1 MKEILFAPPP
11 QKGIFTLWTR
21 FSVYYFSLFWSNFTI
36 LSFCSSS
43 LIYSHSV
50 ATLKL
55 LLIWKQFYNFGL
67 FSYAVFNSLFIQ
79 NHFYDFFTESMHVTI
94 FFTHFCPCYLYLF
107 TFCMES
113 ETLFTF
119 CMESESSFV
128 STSCVISGLIFS
140 SWKGR
145 WAESTRKWSVDC

>member
-21 FSVYYFSLFWSNFTI
+21 FSVYYFYLFWSNLTF
-36 LSFCSSS
+36 LSFWNSS

-79 NHFYDFFTESMHVTI
+79 NHFYDFFYWINACHNI
-94 FFTHFCPCYLYLF
+94 FLF
-107 TFCMES
+107 RINHIF
-113 ETLFTF
+113 LFWSNSTNIV
-119 CMESESSFV
+119 SSFFQKMQLK
-128 STSCVISGLIFS
+128 SFLPHNKTKLPCHFGSAAFICI
-140 SWKGR
+140 
-145 WAESTRKWSVDC
+145 

>member
-21 FSVYYFSLFWSNFTI
+21 FSVYYFYLFWSNFTF
-36 LSFCSSS
+36 LSFWNSS

-67 FSYAVFNSLFIQ
+67 FSYAVLNSLFIQ
-79 NHFYDFFTESMHVTI
+79 NHFYNFFLLNQCMSQ
-94 FFTHFCPCYLYLF
+94 YLF
-107 TFCMES
+107 IQNKSYF
-113 ETLFTF
+113 LFWSNSTNIV
-119 CMESESSFV
+119 SSFFQKMQLK
-128 STSCVISGLIFS
+128 SFLPHNKTKLPCHFGSAAFICV
-140 SWKGR
+140 
-145 WAESTRKWSVDC
+145 